1 MGAAK
6 GQRELKGRARSGQ
19 AVRAGFLEEG
29 AIRGLK
35 DQRECTRGRLLESVP
50 GRENDMCN
58 GPEARGAV
66 GVDSWNQREF
76 S

>member
-35 DQRECTRGRLLESVP
+35 DQWECTRGRLLESVP